1 MNRLIRCT
9 LICIFTILPL
19 LANGQNNCLDKRL
32 ILQNGHTTLKVAL
45 KQLSNQT
52 GCVFSYDPTKIEDKQ
67 EISISS
73 KGSITLRSA
82 LPKVLPKGI
91 QYKTT
96 GKYIVLQKVT
106 NTSPNNQPTKKQEKT
121 AIKSNVSFV
130 SPSEK
135 PTIDSTEN
143 ETNTYTVA
151 PQGISIPVQ
160 STATVPDTVPI
171 KQATAENSLTNI
183 SQATMPGKPDTV
195 KLNVSTSIFA
205 LQVSANNHL
214 AAISTHIG
222 LNNIYG
228 IISLGSDYY
237 KSYHFGLGA
246 GVHFQLYKRLGANID
261 AIQYAI
267 GAGKSKQV
275 NIKAFTTEISPA
287 LNYRIGNRLKIALG
301 PTAYLIKSKYSKGTS
316 TTDLGRYLGYSGMVG
331 ISYNFGRN

>member
-9 LICIFTILPL
+9 LICIFAILPS

-32 ILQNGHTTLKVAL
+32 ILQNGHTTLKAAL

-96 GKYIVLQKVT
+96 GKYIVLQKFT
-106 NTSPNNQPTKKQEKT
+106 NTSNNNQPTKKPEKT
-121 AIKSNVSFV
+121 TIKSTESFV
-130 SPSEK
+130 SSSVK
-135 PTIDSTEN
+135 LTIDSSEYKP
-143 ETNTYTVA
+143 NTDTVA
-151 PQGISIPVQ
+151 PREISTPVQ
-160 STATVPDTVPI
+160 FTAAVPDTVPI

-183 SQATMPGKPDTV
+183 SQAIMPGKPDTV

-214 AAISTHIG
+214 AAISAHIG
-222 LNNIYG
+222 LKNICG

-237 KSYHFGLGA
+237 KSYHLGV
-246 GVHFQLYKRLGANID
+246 GVGMYFQLYKRLGAD
-261 AIQYAI
+261 VDLIQYALV
-267 GAGKSKQV
+267 AGKSKQV
-275 NIKAFTTEISPA
+275 NIKAYTTEISPT
-287 LNYRIGNRLKIALG
+287 LNYRIGDRLKIALG

-316 TTDLGRYLGYSGMVG
+316 TTYLGRYLGYSGMVG